1 MALKNDPGEE
11 SRGRAMSEAFNWVGR
26 VVAVAVEMV
35 LPGVAGSWLDGV
47 WGTAFLA
54 PLGFVLGLVL
64 GMTHLIVMAQ
74 ASARSK
80 TGTRRNDGN

>member
-1 MALKNDPGEE
+1 MASEDDPK
-11 SRGRAMSEAFNWVGR
+11 GRALGEAFNWVGR

-35 LPGVAGSWLDGV
+35 LPGLAGSWLDRT

-54 PLGFVLGLVL
+54 PVGFVIGLVM

-74 ASARSK
+74 ASNRSK
-80 TGTRRNDGN
+80 TGTRRNDGE